1 MTFRPRRMKSKLVNG
16 LPKIK
21 MDRELIRVDL
31 AALNEIKSAS
41 PGIFTLKEMAIGT
54 TQPLRTIFKEEFPNW
69 SVFDDLLGSLLS
81 CRLQAT
87 LLDGH
92 MIGLKGGGLQFQ

>member
-41 PGIFTLKEMAIGT
+41 P
-54 TQPLRTIFKEEFPNW
+54 
-69 SVFDDLLGSLLS
+69 
-81 CRLQAT
+81 
-87 LLDGH
+87 
-92 MIGLKGGGLQFQ
+92 